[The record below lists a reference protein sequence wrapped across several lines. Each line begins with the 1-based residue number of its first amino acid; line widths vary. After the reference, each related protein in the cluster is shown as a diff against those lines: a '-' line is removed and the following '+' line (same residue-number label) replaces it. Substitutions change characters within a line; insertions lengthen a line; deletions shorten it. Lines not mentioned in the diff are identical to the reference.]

1 MGSSW
6 SGDEP
11 DVSGLMNHADQLMY
25 IAKQNYYKTTYN
37 LSKHYRP
44 ETYQQ
49 LMEALKE
56 NRFTVYIQPKAD
68 LESGRILGGEA
79 LIRYLHPQMGVIP
92 PARFVPVLEN
102 EHLIRV
108 IDLFVLDEVCQMQQR
123 RQRQSR
129 NAAVLSLNFSRLTLL
144 EENMALEVEKILS
157 RYDFD
162 PSLIEIEITETV
174 GEIEKETLRT
184 VIQSLKRLHLRISLD
199 DFGTKYTNLSMLTVA
214 DFDVLKL
221 DRSLIQGLVD
231 SAQNQIIVA
240 SIISMCHQL
249 GVSVIAEGVETEAQR
264 DKLRQLGCSLG
275 KGISMASRCRWVIS
289 ARYSIR
295 IGNNLIFRGERE
307 EWPIFL
313 TPHSNQ
319 IERERPA
326 FQPKRSLFFYAIF
339 RFINSGLTSV
349 LR

>member
-1 MGSSW
+1 M
-6 SGDEP
+6 
-11 DVSGLMNHADQLMY
+11 
-25 IAKQNYYKTTYN
+25 
-37 LSKHYRP
+37 
-44 ETYQQ
+44 
-49 LMEALKE
+49 
-56 NRFTVYIQPKAD
+56 
-68 LESGRILGGEA
+68 
-79 LIRYLHPQMGVIP
+79 
-92 PARFVPVLEN
+92 
-102 EHLIRV
+102 
-108 IDLFVLDEVCQMQQR
+108 
-123 RQRQSR
+123 
-129 NAAVLSLNFSRLTLL
+129 
-144 EENMALEVEKILS
+144 EKILS

-264 DKLRQLGCSLG
+264 VNCGSWDAVWG

-326 FQPKRSLFFYAIF
+326 FQAKRSLFFYAIF

>member
-1 MGSSW
+1 
-6 SGDEP
+6 
-11 DVSGLMNHADQLMY
+11 
-25 IAKQNYYKTTYN
+25 
-37 LSKHYRP
+37 
-44 ETYQQ
+44 
-49 LMEALKE
+49 
-56 NRFTVYIQPKAD
+56 
-68 LESGRILGGEA
+68 
-79 LIRYLHPQMGVIP
+79 
-92 PARFVPVLEN
+92 
-102 EHLIRV
+102 
-108 IDLFVLDEVCQMQQR
+108 
-123 RQRQSR
+123 
-129 NAAVLSLNFSRLTLL
+129 
-144 EENMALEVEKILS
+144 MALEVEKILS

-275 KGISMASRCRWVIS
+275 QGYFYGKPMPVGDFRTLF
-289 ARYSIR
+289 
-295 IGNNLIFRGERE
+295 NNNWE
-307 EWPIFL
+307 
-313 TPHSNQ
+313 
-319 IERERPA
+319 
-326 FQPKRSLFFYAIF
+326 
-339 RFINSGLTSV
+339 
-349 LR
+349 